1 MQLSLDRLNLG
12 PRPAKNKPKWKEN
25 KLKKANKKADEKLY
39 NSGAKIYWMA
49 WSVKHEKKK

>member
-1 MQLSLDRLNLG
+1 MQSSLDRLNLG